1 MLDGPAGCMARPLP
15 SSSSR
20 PGTDAA
26 PAAPHGGQ
34 RAAYPPGNVREIIT
48 HLNRGVGPLCYAE
61 VHLLASVL
69 GGKEGSE
76 WLTRC
81 APRGPR
87 EGAQSII

>member
-34 RAAYPPGNVREIIT
+34 RAAHPPGNVREIIMQ
-48 HLNRGVGPLCYAE
+48 RFICWRQSWGVKRDLSG
-61 VHLLASVL
+61 
-69 GGKEGSE
+69 
-76 WLTRC
+76 
-81 APRGPR
+81 
-87 EGAQSII
+87 